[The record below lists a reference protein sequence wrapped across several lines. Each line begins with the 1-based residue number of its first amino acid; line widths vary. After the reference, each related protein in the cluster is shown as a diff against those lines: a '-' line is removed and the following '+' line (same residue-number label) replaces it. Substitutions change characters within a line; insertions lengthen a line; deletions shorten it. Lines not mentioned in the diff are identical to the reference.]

1 MTGQKTAALRGTD
14 ILRTLLIGLLL
25 GAAVLLLFG
34 AVGSLLIA
42 KGVASLGQL
51 NGISL
56 VALFFGGLVSGVFA
70 ARRGKKMPLLWSV
83 GTAAVLAGLCVLLG
97 AVLYEVSAPDGV
109 LKRLLAAL
117 LGGVCGGVLTALR
130 KK

>member
-1 MTGQKTAALRGTD
+1 MTGQKEAALRGTD
-14 ILRTLLIGLLL
+14 ILRTLLIGALLS
-25 GAAVLLLFG
+25 AAVLLLFG
-34 AVGSLLIA
+34 AVASLLIA

-56 VALFFGGLVSGVFA
+56 AALFFGGLVSGAFA

-83 GTAAVLAGLCVLLG
+83 GTAAISAGLCILCG
-97 AVLYEVSAPDGV
+97 AALYEASAPDAV

>member
-1 MTGQKTAALRGTD
+1 MTGQKTDALRGAD
-14 ILRTLLIGLLL
+14 ILRTLLIGALLS
-25 GAAVLLLFG
+25 AAVLLLFG
-34 AVGSLLIA
+34 AVASLLIA

-56 VALFFGGLVSGVFA
+56 AALFFGGLVSGVFA
-70 ARRGKKMPLLWSV
+70 ARRGKKMPLLWST
-83 GTAAVLAGLCVLLG
+83 GTAAISAGLCILCG
-97 AVLYEVSAPDGV
+97 AALYEASAPDAV

-117 LGGVCGGVLTALR
+117 LGGVCGGVLAALR

>member
-1 MTGQKTAALRGTD
+1 MTGQKTDALRGAD
-14 ILRTLLIGLLL
+14 ILRTLLIGALLS
-25 GAAVLLLFG
+25 AAVLLLFG
-34 AVGSLLIA
+34 AVASLLIA

-56 VALFFGGLVSGVFA
+56 AALFFGGLVSGVFA
-70 ARRGKKMPLLWSV
+70 ARRGKKMPLLWST
-83 GTAAVLAGLCVLLG
+83 GTAAISAGLCILCG
-97 AVLYEVSAPDGV
+97 AALYEASAPDAV

-117 LGGVCGGVLTALR
+117 PGGVCGGVLTALR